1 MKIMKYTEWV
11 LQRKIKECDKLTEEV
26 EGLTDVRESKTLRLA
41 MVAGRTTDAGVI
53 NGLKRNIRFLKK
65 LKRDLIKFIKEVD
78 RLIARYE

>member
-1 MKIMKYTEWV
+1 MDM
-11 LQRKIKECDKLTEEV
+11 
-26 EGLTDVRESKTLRLA
+26 RESKTLRLA
-41 MVAGRTTDAGVI
+41 VVAGRTTDAGVI